1 LARQSLELN
10 ARSGP
15 TVAELAA
22 PFRIAWLEDR
32 SASDL
37 ELARSLVPQEVSV
50 ELVSPAGA
58 DLPDGTQR
66 QQLKGADAI
75 LVQRTRVTATL
86 LDLAPKVRLVQ
97 LYGVRDEG
105 IDRAAAERRGVTVA
119 VMPLR
124 GCIAVA
130 ELAMTLV
137 LALSKRLIW
146 AHQATAQGEYR
157 NLGLEP
163 RPTSQAVHAF
173 QWMRLAEVFEVNG
186 TTLGIIGLG
195 EIGTEVA
202 KRARAFGLNVIYNKR
217 SRLPPRSER
226 DLQVEWRERDELLH
240 SSDFVLLA
248 LPYADSVHHLI
259 GVPELALM
267 KESAFLIN
275 VARGPLVDEE
285 ALVDALNRRVIAGAG
300 LDVFSKEP
308 LPYDS
313 PLAKSDRV
321 ILTPHIGGGSGGA
334 REKQLSDV
342 LENIV
347 RFASTGEARH
357 TVAINVGADDDR
369 D

>member
-1 LARQSLELN
+1 
-10 ARSGP
+10 
-15 TVAELAA
+15 VAELKA

-37 ELARSLVPQEVSV
+37 ELARSLVPKGVSV
-50 ELVSPAGA
+50 DIVPPGGAG
-58 DLPDGTQR
+58 LPERSQR
-66 QQLKGADAI
+66 EHLKEADAI
-75 LVQRTRVTATL
+75 LVQRTQVSAAL

-105 IDRAAAERRGVTVA
+105 IDRAAARRHGVTVA
-119 VMPLR
+119 TMPLR

-146 AHQATAQGEYR
+146 AHRATAEGAYR
-157 NLGLEP
+157 SLDLEP
-163 RPTSQAVHAF
+163 LSTNQTTHAF
-173 QWMRLAEVFEVNG
+173 QWMKLAEVSEVSG
-186 TTLGIIGLG
+186 TTIGIVGLG

-202 KRARAFGLNVIYNKR
+202 KRARAFNMNVIYNKR
-217 SRLPPRSER
+217 SRLPQRSEHELEVRWSER
-226 DLQVEWRERDELLH
+226 DQLLH
-240 SSDFVLLA
+240 SSDFVVLA

-259 GVPELALM
+259 GPEQLTLM
-267 KESAFLIN
+267 KKSAYLVN
-275 VARGPLVDEE
+275 VARGPLVDEV
-285 ALVDALNRRVIAGAG
+285 ALADALQRGVIAGAG

-334 REKQLSDV
+334 REKQLGDV
-342 LENIV
+342 FENIA
-347 RFASTGEARH
+347 RFASTGEALH
-357 TVAINVGADDDR
+357 TAPISEGADDDR